1 MDNKRTLFDFNDRL
15 IAGTPIIEVPN
26 KMVFF
31 TKAGKL
37 KEVPTLTKSGIVSM
51 RNKKRL
57 IKFKTIDEN
66 SIFVK
71 SKGETQNSLKN
82 LKMINVANA
91 FSLNNSKKIKLL
103 QENIKQLNPR
113 KKEDRLKIQELK
125 DKLDELYFSNKTNYR
140 TFEIN
145 RENFLFS

>member
-125 DKLDELYFSNKTNYR
+125 DKLNELYFSNKTNYR
-140 TFEIN
+140 TFEKN